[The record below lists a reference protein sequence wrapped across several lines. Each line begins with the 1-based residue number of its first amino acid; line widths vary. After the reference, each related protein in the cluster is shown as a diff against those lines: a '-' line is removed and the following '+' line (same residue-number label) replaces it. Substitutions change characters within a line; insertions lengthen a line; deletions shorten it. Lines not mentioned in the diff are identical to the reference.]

1 MSKRV
6 FCYFNLH
13 RRCFSI
19 RDVSTGLVIA
29 HARIVRLRDVN
40 LKVSEAG
47 RQRVIREQR
56 KNVHAGI
63 EGTLVS
69 ADTQEQVPLL
79 SRRVTYNPYVTPTF
93 VDADTRESVRYA
105 GEAVLSTH
113 GANNIPAVFV
123 SQPIG
128 A

>member
-6 FCYFNLH
+6 FCYFNIH
-13 RRCFSI
+13 RRCFSL
-19 RDVSTGLVIA
+19 RDVATGLVIA
-29 HARIVRLRDVN
+29 HANIVRLRDVK

-69 ADTQEQVPLL
+69 VDEQQQVDVEH
-79 SRRVTYNPYVTPTF
+79 RRVTYNPYVTPTF
-93 VDADTRESVRYA
+93 VYVDTREPVRYA
-105 GEAVLSTH
+105 GDALL
-113 GANNIPAVFV
+113 AV
-123 SQPIG
+123 SQRVPSVYIG
-128 A
+128 E

>member
-1 MSKRV
+1 MRV

-29 HARIVRLRDVN
+29 HANIVRLRDVN

-69 ADTQEQVPLL
+69 ADTQEQMMLTH
-79 SRRVTYNPYVTPTF
+79 RRVTYNPYVTPTF
-93 VDADTRESVRYA
+93 VYVDTREPVRYA
-105 GEAVLSTH
+105 GEALL
-113 GANNIPAVFV
+113 AV
-123 SQPIG
+123 SQRVPSVYIG
-128 A
+128 E